1 MAIAPRVAPPQT
13 SGGVKIDPVLGDIV
27 SSASLLPGIPAPM
40 RLAGQIFGGLISSG
54 ALNPPQPM
62 TTGPI
67 SDPYGRPQGYSQTP
81 ILNSLIPGL
90 PTTAPVVY

>member
-1 MAIAPRVAPPQT
+1 MVMAIAPRFGPPQT

-54 ALNPPQPM
+54 ALNPPPPL
-62 TTGPI
+62 TTGPTV
-67 SDPYGRPQGYSQTP
+67 DPYGQPQGYSRTP
-81 ILNSLIPGL
+81 VIPGIN
-90 PTTAPVVY
+90 PMNYVVY